1 MMWPL
6 ALEAWAL
13 TGRSLP
19 DYERKSAPIHRT
31 TLAASSRP

>member
-13 TGRSLP
+13 TGHAIP
-19 DYERKSAPIHRT
+19 DYERRDASVRRLHRG
-31 TLAASSRP
+31 AA

>member
-13 TGRSLP
+13 TGNGMP
-19 DYERKSAPIHRT
+19 DYERRDASVRR
-31 TLAASSRP
+31 LYRGAA